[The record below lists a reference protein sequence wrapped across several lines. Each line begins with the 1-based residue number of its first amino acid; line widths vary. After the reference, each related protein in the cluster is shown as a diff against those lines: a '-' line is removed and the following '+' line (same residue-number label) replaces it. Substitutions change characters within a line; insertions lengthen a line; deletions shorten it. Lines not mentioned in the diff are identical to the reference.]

1 MNRPRGRRAGRERGK
16 FTMTDQTS
24 PAVQVAL
31 AYYQAW
37 TSHDVDK
44 AMSYIADGIVCQ
56 SPGGRIEGGAAFR
69 GFISP
74 FAQVVT
80 GSKLIAAFG
89 DETTA
94 VVMYDTQTVPVKDAP
109 GAECVTVADGKITH
123 MRIIFDRLPFE
134 TARAAQPG

>member
-1 MNRPRGRRAGRERGK
+1 
-16 FTMTDQTS
+16 MTDTTS

-44 AMSYIADGIVCQ
+44 AMSCIADDIVCQ
-56 SPGGRIEGGAAFR
+56 SPGGPIEGAAAFR
-69 GFISP
+69 GFIGP
-74 FAQVVT
+74 FAQIVT

-89 DETTA
+89 DDTTA

-109 GAECVTVADGKITH
+109 GAECVTVEGGKITYN
-123 MRIIFDRLPFE
+123 RFIFDRLPFDQ
-134 TARAAQPG
+134 ARPPSQ

>member
-1 MNRPRGRRAGRERGK
+1 
-16 FTMTDQTS
+16 MTDSTS

-37 TSHDVDK
+37 TSHDVDT
-44 AMSYIADGIVCQ
+44 AMSHIAADIGCQ
-56 SPGGRIEGGAAFR
+56 SPGGLIEGAAAFR
-69 GFISP
+69 GFIGP
-74 FAQVVT
+74 FAQMVN

-89 DETTA
+89 DDTTA
-94 VVMYDTQTVPVKDAP
+94 VVMYDTETVPVKDAP

-134 TARAAQPG
+134 TARAAQQD